1 VGKYSEPRKFRFIL
15 LDALHL
21 VRSLKIGSSSSM
33 NMIESLQDNSIQK
46 ASNHEQVDQRT
57 QSGKLLLIGAGLKHL
72 IKLGRKYV
80 EKI

>member
-1 VGKYSEPRKFRFIL
+1 
-15 LDALHL
+15 
-21 VRSLKIGSSSSM
+21 M